1 MYINKIFITFCII
14 TIVIT
19 IAIVIISK
27 FNGITRINTTT
38 TPINTD
44 ELTTTPINTDELT
57 STTPSDI
64 QTTPQELTCA
74 NKYPKYNSTK
84 LSIGNDKYGS
94 YCMSIDPNSKDLFPT
109 FLGPLKSD
117 INTIYNEMKDN
128 NLYIIKGYNKTF
140 QDNQSDA
147 MFQGNITNAGKWKV
161 KLITYAKTSPEIQVF
176 RFVFN
181 DFIAGYD
188 NIYYYNPP
196 GVLDSNPCS
205 YDFDFYNYINLTS
218 EIYSFNSRSAPGNF
232 ISVQKVVSST
242 TPPPTTTK
250 SLTILRGGELGQL
263 CDSNG
268 DDNSCDNLICGQYGT
283 TDYRCCKSVVHGYPD
298 DWCNNLESNDRC
310 AKHEQCKSGCC
321 NGQYC
326 INNCVHSC
334 PGWDCTIEGQYCFDT
349 FHDYKCVNKQWVRL

>member
-147 MFQGNITNAGKWKV
+147 MFQYITIILQEYWIQIPVHMILIFIIILILLLKFIVLTLDQRQEILYQYK
-161 KLITYAKTSPEIQVF
+161 KL
-176 RFVFN
+176 
-181 DFIAGYD
+181 
-188 NIYYYNPP
+188 
-196 GVLDSNPCS
+196 
-205 YDFDFYNYINLTS
+205 
-218 EIYSFNSRSAPGNF
+218 
-232 ISVQKVVSST
+232 
-242 TPPPTTTK
+242 
-250 SLTILRGGELGQL
+250 
-263 CDSNG
+263 
-268 DDNSCDNLICGQYGT
+268 
-283 TDYRCCKSVVHGYPD
+283 YRLQHHHLLLL
-298 DWCNNLESNDRC
+298 N
-310 AKHEQCKSGCC
+310 H
-321 NGQYC
+321 
-326 INNCVHSC
+326 
-334 PGWDCTIEGQYCFDT
+334 
-349 FHDYKCVNKQWVRL
+349 